1 MCHEI
6 CRNMKIIIDIG
17 EYNTPSMK
25 KDTTIENIIPK
36 KPRQNWCKLIK
47 NTFKFLRKS
56 FKYLLS

>member
-25 KDTTIENIIPK
+25 KDTTIENIPK
-36 KPRQNWCKLIK
+36 KPRQN
-47 NTFKFLRKS
+47 
-56 FKYLLS
+56 

>member
-36 KPRQNWCKLIK
+36 KARQN
-47 NTFKFLRKS
+47 
-56 FKYLLS
+56 

>member
-1 MCHEI
+1 
-6 CRNMKIIIDIG
+6 MKIIIDIG
-17 EYNTPSMK
+17 ENNTPSMK

-36 KPRQNWCKLIK
+36 KPRQNGYKLIK

>member
-25 KDTTIENIIPK
+25 KDTIENIIPK
-36 KPRQNWCKLIK
+36 KARQNWYKLIK